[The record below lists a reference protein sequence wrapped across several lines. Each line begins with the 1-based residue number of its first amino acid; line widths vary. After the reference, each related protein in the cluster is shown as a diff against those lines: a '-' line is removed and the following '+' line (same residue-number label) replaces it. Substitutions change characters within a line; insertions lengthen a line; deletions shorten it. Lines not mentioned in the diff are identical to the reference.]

1 MKLTDKEMK
10 FYVAAFCCGVGGQT
24 LGLEQSQD
32 EYKGITGG
40 FEMLA
45 GYDNDPTV
53 IKNYERITGGKGI
66 CADLF
71 TREQF
76 ILFHGKEPGPEWEE
90 LTAAKVREQ
99 CGKTPDVVVMSP
111 PCKGF
116 SRLLPKKTA
125 QLPKYQALNQLPER
139 VYDLVLEAWFD
150 DLPAI
155 LLMENVPGIRDK
167 GRGIEVLK
175 KIKAKLALRG
185 YVFHEDLYDCGEW
198 GALGQH
204 RVRYL
209 LIARLPNKIPDFV
222 FQPPKL
228 PLKSIGD
235 ILGPLPM
242 PGDIEKGG
250 KMHRI
255 PNLAWRTW
263 ERLALIPAGKDWR
276 ALENFG
282 REQWKGAWRIVPWG
296 ESSNTVTSSTKG
308 VGQST
313 GVSAVADPRLKFV
326 QGYGNKYRVVS
337 ADEPCPTVTGSRLG
351 SGAPIYADPDIQ
363 KFAESFG
370 TVLLSEIEDE
380 DNIEPESAGPK
391 VPKFAANSSKVQSW
405 DEPSGTV
412 IGGAGVSNRG
422 LNVADPRIEHPTWR
436 RTQISKVQ
444 EWDKASGAI
453 TGSQNTSG
461 AGSGIV
467 ADPRLKCEA
476 RPGAYGVQN
485 WGDTAVTLTASM
497 DVHNFPAAVSDP
509 RLSERNG
516 RYPGTYKVIPWEE
529 PSPTVIGQ
537 TDIQSGALNVA
548 DPRGNKFANRQY
560 KVQEWESPSITITGA
575 VQASNGAINVADPR
589 KWSGAG
595 NYGVMDWDGPA
606 KTVTASGDIH
616 AGAAAVADP
625 RIPEPD
631 DRGIYIII
639 AADGTWHRPITTY
652 EMAMLQGFPR
662 TMRDGTPFELIDCSD
677 GKAREYI
684 GNAVPVQTATAIGNA
699 LLETLMPNMLGDVH
713 WGFSNLKIWVKSKV
727 DEVRRYFDNEN
738 SN

>member
-1 MKLTDKEMK
+1 MKL
-10 FYVAAFCCGVGGQT
+10 YVAAFCCGAGGQT
-24 LGLEQSQD
+24 LGLKQSQN
-32 EYKGITGG
+32 EYKGIAGG

-53 IKNYERITGGKGI
+53 IKNYERITGSKGI

-76 ILFHGKEPGPEWEE
+76 VLFHGEEPGPEWEE

-116 SRLLPKKTA
+116 SRLL
-125 QLPKYQALNQLPER
+125 QLPER
-139 VYDLVLEAWFD
+139 VFDLVLEAWFD

-167 GRGIEVLK
+167 GRGIETLK
-175 KIKAKLALRG
+175 KIKRKLALRG
-185 YVFHEDLYDCGEW
+185 YVFHEDLYDCGDW
-198 GALGQH
+198 GGLGQH

-209 LIARLPNKIPDFV
+209 LIARLPDKVPDFV

-242 PGDIEKGG
+242 PGDMEKGG

-282 REQWKGAWRIVPWG
+282 RDQWKGAWRIVPWD
-296 ESSNTVTSSTKG
+296 EPSNAVTSSTKG

-313 GVSAVADPRLKFV
+313 GVSAVADPRIEFV

-337 ADEPCPTVTGSRLG
+337 ADEPSPTVTGSRLG
-351 SGAPIYADPDIQ
+351 SGAPIYADPNIQ
-363 KFAESFG
+363 RFAESFG
-370 TVLLSEIEDE
+370 TDLLGEIEDN
-380 DNIEPESAGPK
+380 DIEPESIGPK

-412 IGGAGVSNRG
+412 IGGAGVSNG
-422 LNVADPRIEHPTWR
+422 ALNVADPRIEHPTWR
-436 RTQISKVQ
+436 RTQIRKVQ
-444 EWDKASGAI
+444 EWDKPSGTI
-453 TGSQNTSG
+453 TGSSNPSG
-461 AGSGIV
+461 AGSGII
-467 ADPRLKCEA
+467 ADPRLKCDA

-485 WGDTAVTLTASM
+485 WDDTSVTLTSSM

-509 RLSERNG
+509 RLNERNG

-529 PSPTVIGQ
+529 PSTTVIGQ

-548 DPRGNKFANRQY
+548 DPR
-560 KVQEWESPSITITGA
+560 
-575 VQASNGAINVADPR
+575 

-595 NYGVMDWDGPA
+595 NYGVMDWGEPA

-699 LLETLMPNMLGDVH
+699 LLQTLMPNMLGDVH
-713 WGFSNLKIWVKSKV
+713 WGFSNLKIWVKNKF
-727 DEVRRYFDNEN
+727 DEVRRYFDED

>member
-1 MKLTDKEMK
+1 MNLTDKNMEL
-10 FYVAAFCCGVGGQT
+10 YTVAFCCGVGGQT
-24 LGLEQSQD
+24 LGFQQSEN
-32 EYKGITGG
+32 EYKGIKGN
-40 FEMLA
+40 FKLLA
-45 GYDNDPTV
+45 GYDNDPV
-53 IKNYERITGGKGI
+53 ACKNYERITGSKSM
-66 CADLF
+66 CEDLF

-76 ILFHGKEPGPEWEE
+76 ILFHGKEPPPDWEE

-139 VYDLVLEAWFD
+139 VFDLVLEAWFD

-167 GRGIEVLK
+167 DRGKDVLK
-175 KIKAKLALRG
+175 KIKSTLALRG

-198 GALGQH
+198 GGLGQH

-209 LIARLPNKIPDFV
+209 LIARLPSKVPDFV

-242 PGDIEKGG
+242 PGDMVRGG

-263 ERLALIPAGKDWR
+263 KRLALIPAGKDWR

-282 REQWKGAWRIVPWG
+282 REQWKGAWKIVLWDEPT
-296 ESSNTVTSSTKG
+296 NAVTSSTKG

-313 GVSAVADPRLKFV
+313 GVSAVADPRLEFV
-326 QGYGNKYRVVS
+326 QGYGNKYAVVA
-337 ADEPCPTVTGSRLG
+337 ADEPSPTVTGSRVG
-351 SGAPIYADPDIQ
+351 SGAVLYAD
-363 KFAESFG
+363 
-370 TVLLSEIEDE
+370 
-380 DNIEPESAGPK
+380 PK

-412 IGGAGVSNRG
+412 IGGAGVSNG
-422 LNVADPRIEHPTWR
+422 ALNVADPRPTC
-436 RTQISKVQ
+436 Q
-444 EWDKASGAI
+444 
-453 TGSQNTSG
+453 
-461 AGSGIV
+461 
-467 ADPRLKCEA
+467 A

-485 WGDTAVTLTASM
+485 WSNTAVTLTASM

-509 RLSERNG
+509 RLNKREG

-529 PSPTVIGQ
+529 PSSTVLGQ
-537 TDIQSGALNVA
+537 TDVQTGAQIVA
-548 DPRGNKFANRQY
+548 DKRICKFANRQY
-560 KVQEWESPSITITGA
+560 KVQEWENASTTVTGA
-575 VQASNGAINVADPR
+575 VQTSNGAINVADPR

-595 NYGVMDWDGPA
+595 NYGVMDWNEPS
-606 KTVTASGDIH
+606 KTLTASGDIH
-616 AGAAAVADP
+616 AGASAVADP
-625 RIPEPD
+625 RIPKPD

-639 AADGTWHRPITTY
+639 SADGTWHRPITTY

-662 TMRDGTPFELIDCSD
+662 TMIDGTPFELIDCSD
-677 GKAREYI
+677 GKSREYI
-684 GNAVPVQTATAIGNA
+684 GNAVPIQTATAIGNS
-699 LLETLMPNMLGDVH
+699 LLETLMPNILGDVH
-713 WGFSNLKIWVKSKV
+713 WGFSNLKIWVKGKF
-727 DEVRRYFDNEN
+727 DEARRYFENED